1 MDSVTALT
9 ASGGAGAILG
19 VVGSMLN
26 RGFGLL
32 ELRERRQDRRLDMAH
47 EKDRWGH
54 EVRLHQLQSQLRREE
69 SERELALA
77 SQALRRAAE
86 EGSWAG
92 LKESVAAEQALG
104 ADWPWVRAVRALV
117 RPALTL
123 TLWVL
128 FFALFLVSLGAGL
141 PDETAASVTVRFVDA
156 VTFAATTALAWWFG
170 DRAPGRT

>member
-1 MDSVTALT
+1 MDTFATLT
-9 ASGGAGAILG
+9 ASGGAGAVIGVLG
-19 VVGSMLN
+19 SILN
-26 RGFGLL
+26 RGFSLL
-32 ELRERRQDRRLDMAH
+32 EHRERRQDRRLDMAH

-77 SQALRRAAE
+77 TQALRRAAE
-86 EGSWAG
+86 EGSWSG
-92 LKESVAAEQALG
+92 LRDSVAADQALVT
-104 ADWPWVRAVRALV
+104 DWRWVQAVRSLV

-123 TLWVL
+123 TLWLL

-141 PDETAASVTVRFVDA
+141 PEQTAASVTVRFVDA

-170 DRAPGRT
+170 DRAPGRR